1 MSTTV
6 DDAFTL
12 PQFYRLILRDKVSS
26 RGRLLPTNPTIHMP
40 QSPHT
45 TTTKPAC
52 CHSGSPCARACGE
65 RAVWLH
71 PLSRHDVQGSTV
83 LSLSDYMQCLL
94 QVFRKKIKVYFMINL
109 TPMTQV
115 IITRWYLVC
124 YWFQHFHHLTHLE
137 NLKYPKTGN
146 PWLYFFNSTE
156 VSSSTSNSP

>member
-1 MSTTV
+1 MMLLRYPSFTGWYWETKSHQEEGFCPLTLQSTCHRV
-6 DDAFTL
+6 HIPQL
-12 PQFYRLILRDKVSS
+12 PSLR
-26 RGRLLPTNPTIHMP
+26 
-40 QSPHT
+40 
-45 TTTKPAC
+45 
-52 CHSGSPCARACGE
+52 ARACGE

-124 YWFQHFHHLTHLE
+124 YWFQHFHHLTLLE